1 MNEENGGWK
10 GLPKNC
16 YRVTLFC
23 IAEYRGV
30 LIVIVKKRF
39 GVVIIMV

>member
-1 MNEENGGWK
+1 MDEENGGGK

-23 IAEYRGV
+23 IAEYWGL
-30 LIVIVKKRF
+30 LIVIVKKGF